1 MRMDTKSLALKQ
13 NLIFPASA
21 MGKMNLCL
29 PVLKI
34 DRDYY
39 SHYPQSSR
47 GDKELQN
54 LTKEQEI
61 MSTQTK
67 EILNQ
72 ALGLP
77 PIEKARLVDCL
88 LSSLD
93 KPDEAID
100 NLWREEVEKRLEA
113 HQAGKLNSVSLSQ
126 VLSKYQQ

>member
-1 MRMDTKSLALKQ
+1 
-13 NLIFPASA
+13 
-21 MGKMNLCL
+21 
-29 PVLKI
+29 
-34 DRDYY
+34 
-39 SHYPQSSR
+39 
-47 GDKELQN
+47 
-54 LTKEQEI
+54 